1 MGVVSMVTPPGKGL
15 QLKGVQAQVLL
26 GTTMLRDE

>member
-1 MGVVSMVTPPGKGL
+1 MVTPPGKGL
-15 QLKGVQAQVLL
+15 QLKGVQAQVRAL